1 MIFPPHPT
9 AQAHPV
15 AVGVLNI
22 SLMFQTLKFMFF
34 SQLTPSLGDP
44 GPHHGPGMHSLHS
57 NPMVAMLPRCPAGR
71 RKMERD
77 G

>member
-1 MIFPPHPT
+1 M

-22 SLMFQTLKFMFF
+22 SLIFQTLKFMFF
-34 SQLTPSLGDP
+34 SQLTPSLGAP
-44 GPHHGPGMHSLHS
+44 GPHCGPGMHGLSY
-57 NPMVAMLPRCPAGR
+57 PMASMVPCSPAGR
-71 RKMERD
+71 RNMERV